1 MCQIQFC
8 MNRKDMGLRF
18 IFEDRRKTLD
28 FCVISE
34 GENQLREVL
43 TQRPIPHTPGGT
55 SVDRWGGA
63 QQRGS
68 ERVHGGRF
76 HSPTT
81 LHDEKCGYFL
91 LSS

>member
-1 MCQIQFC
+1 MSNTVLYEQERHGAQIHF
-8 MNRKDMGLRF
+8 
-18 IFEDRRKTLD
+18 RRYKENIG

-43 TQRPIPHTPGGT
+43 SQRPIPHTPGGT
-55 SVDRWGGA
+55 SFDRWGGA